1 MKETWLVVIESKSPN
16 NFGVNFMRSIISS
29 VVEMMNGYKKAY
41 SAKMTKV
48 DNIKK

>member
-1 MKETWLVVIESKSPN
+1 MKETYLIEIESKSPN